1 MSNPPK
7 TIEEV
12 RGLLQVKKE
21 LLNRKHDTNM
31 RVVPGRGE
39 ARRYTRAFS
48 TVRPEVN

>member
-1 MSNPPK
+1 MNNPPK

-31 RVVPGRGE
+31 RVVSGRGE
-39 ARRYTRAFS
+39 ARRYTRALGKI
-48 TVRPEVN
+48 